1 MTQGDLIHHTLRA
14 LATLGVREICIAAG
28 ARNAP
33 VVAALAAS
41 QNLTLWHFFEERS
54 AAFFALGRILESQRP
69 VAVLTTSG
77 TASAELLPAVIEAY
91 YQAQPLIAFTTDR
104 PKSYRGSGAPQ
115 AIEQQ
120 HLFGPYVSACL
131 DLDLASP
138 LPLALPPRLNSPLHL
153 NLCLDE
159 PLATDIPGID
169 FATFTPPPS
178 PPPAPTPAP
187 LDLTAFSQAQRP
199 AVLVAGLSP
208 ADAAAIKP
216 LLLALRAPVIA
227 EATSNLWSPPLY
239 DLALASLLLPASDTT
254 LSRLKPDHL
263 LRIGSV
269 PTSRF
274 WRDLEDRPDLPVI
287 NLSRAPL
294 PGLARKENVTTHPWS
309 AVASQPSPP
318 PCLAHLPAAPT
329 SPPFTD
335 FPTSEPAL
343 IHTLAQQFLP
353 SSQVFLGNSLPI
365 REFNLTAEP
374 LAPDVHFHANRGAN
388 GIDGLISTWLGMA
401 ATHGAD
407 SWLIL
412 GDLSALYDLAG
423 PWIIPQLSSRRRFL
437 VVINNGGG
445 KIFSRVASLRGLPES
460 ARSMIENRHHL
471 SFRSVAELWGL
482 SHHLITRPEQLPALL
497 SLPADQTHLIELC
510 PDETATEAF
519 WTATAGV

>member
-1 MTQGDLIHHTLRA
+1 MTQSELVQQTLQA
-14 LATLGVREICIAAG
+14 LAQIGVREVCIAAG

-33 VVAALAAS
+33 VVAALTAS
-41 QNLTLWHFFEERS
+41 QNLTLWHFFEERC

-91 YQAQPLIAFTTDR
+91 YQAQPLIALTTDR
-104 PKSYRGSGAPQ
+104 PKAYRGSGAPQ

-131 DLDLASP
+131 DLDTDSP
-138 LPLALPPRLNSPLHL
+138 PPLTLSRPNAPLHL

-159 PLATDIPGID
+159 PLATNIPGID
-169 FATFTPPPS
+169 FASVPSAHLPAAAPATP
-178 PPPAPTPAP
+178 P
-187 LDLTAFSQAQRP
+187 LDLSAFIHAQRP

-216 LLLALRAPVIA
+216 LLIALQAPILA

-239 DLALASLLLPASDTT
+239 DATLAPLLHPACDTT
-254 LSRLKPDHL
+254 LNRLKPDHL

-287 NLSRAPL
+287 NLSRAPF
-294 PGLARKENVTTHPWS
+294 PGLARRENVTTHPWS
-309 AVASQPSPP
+309 ALTQLALPPACTAPLAPPSS
-318 PCLAHLPAAPT
+318 A
-329 SPPFTD
+329 PPFAD
-335 FPTSEPAL
+335 FPRSEPAL
-343 IHTLAQQFLP
+343 VQALAQQFQP
-353 SSQVFLGNSLPI
+353 ASQVFLGNSLPI
-365 REFNLTAEP
+365 REFNLSAAP
-374 LAPDVHFHANRGAN
+374 LAPGVHCHANRGAN
-388 GIDGLISTWLGMA
+388 GIDGLISTWLGLA
-401 ATHGAD
+401 ADSGPD

-423 PWIIPQLSSRRRFL
+423 PWVLPQLAPRRRFL

-445 KIFSRVASLRGLPES
+445 KIFSRVASLRHLPES

-471 SFRSVAELWGL
+471 SFRSVADLWGL
-482 SHHLITRPEQLPALL
+482 THHLITHPDELPALL
-497 SLPADQTHLIELC
+497 TLPAAAHLIEIR
-510 PDETATEAF
+510 PDEAATEAF
-519 WTATAGV
+519 WAAIKA